1 MSIKC
6 ITLKKSEKIG
16 YNIRMGNNLSF
27 DEQRTQYSSYT
38 GPKGMVGFLVKKCG
52 VRDESVANLI
62 LIGVAIIIF
71 ALAGLV
77 FYKALS

>member
-1 MSIKC
+1 MR
-6 ITLKKSEKIG
+6 
-16 YNIRMGNNLSF
+16 YNKAMGNNLSF
-27 DEQRTQYSSYT
+27 EEQRTQYSSYT

-62 LIGVAIIIF
+62 LIGIAVVIF

-77 FYKALS
+77 FYQALK